1 MLSHEELQKLVE
13 AAAKVFGSDGEKIGT
28 LGAIHLDE
36 ETGLPGLAAVRMG
49 FLGTAENLVP
59 LTGAETSNGQ
69 LYVKFSKDMVK
80 DAPDIEAGGDLGPR
94 AQHRLHQYYSRASLD
109 ATDTADS
116 GSRSDEPAEP
126 DDVDAQVGGAP
137 RGQTPESPPTTISEG
152 AKTRRPGDADA
163 LDP

>member
-1 MLSHEELQKLVE
+1 MLSQEELQKLLE
-13 AAAKVFGSDGEKIGT
+13 AAATVFGSDGEKIGT

-36 ETGLPGLAAVRMG
+36 ETGLPGFATVHTG
-49 FLGTAENLVP
+49 FLGIAENLVP

-69 LYVKFSKDMVK
+69 LYVKFSKDVVK
-80 DAPDIEAGGDLGPR
+80 DAPGIESGRNLGPR
-94 AQHRLHQYYSRASLD
+94 AQHRLHHYYSRASLD
-109 ATDTADS
+109 ATDTADN

-152 AKTRRPGDADA
+152 AKTRRSGDAEA